1 MNGAS
6 FVDTNILVYA
16 YDPDHKK
23 KHPIAQ
29 RILRDAV
36 HGDGMIS
43 TQVLGEFA
51 SVFLHKLKASPKSV
65 ATALVAFESIHTI
78 HSDSS
83 LFRRAL
89 GVHARYGL
97 HFYDGLIIAAAER
110 GGCVRVWS
118 EDMNPGQTYFGVT
131 VENPFL

>member
-1 MNGAS
+1 MSGAS
-6 FVDTNILVYA
+6 FLDTNILVYA
-16 YDPDHKK
+16 YDPDQKN

-36 HGDGMIS
+36 SGVGTIS

-51 SVFLHKLKASPKSV
+51 SVFLHKLKAHPKSV
-65 ATALVAFESIHTI
+65 ATALAAFDAIHTV
-78 HSDSS
+78 HADSS

-89 GVHARYGL
+89 DAHARYGL

-110 GGCVRVWS
+110 ARCVRIWS

-131 VENPFL
+131 VENPFV